1 MARATTY
8 KELDEVYAPESLP
21 EVGVKAG
28 DRGVVV
34 MEYDRPEA
42 AVEVEY
48 VDEEGRTRALV
59 VYSPDL
65 QKVFGVHPEKP

>member
-1 MARATTY
+1 MARVTTY

-34 MEYDRPEA
+34 LVHERPRP

-48 VDEEGRTRALV
+48 AYKNGIPKAFV
-59 VYSPDL
+59 VYTPDL
-65 QKVFGVHPEKP
+65 GTLFAVYPEER

>member
-8 KELDEVYAPESLP
+8 KELDEVRAPESLP
-21 EVGVKAG
+21 EIGVRVG

-34 MEYDRPEA
+34 MEYERPRA

-65 QKVFGVHPEKP
+65 TKVFAVYPEKP

>member
-8 KELDEVYAPESLP
+8 KELDEVRAPKPLP
-21 EVGVKAG
+21 EVGVRAG

-34 MEYDRPEA
+34 MEYERPEA
-42 AVEVEY
+42 AVVVEY
-48 VDEEGRTRALV
+48 ADEEGRTRALV

-65 QKVFGVHPEKP
+65 EKVLAGYPERP